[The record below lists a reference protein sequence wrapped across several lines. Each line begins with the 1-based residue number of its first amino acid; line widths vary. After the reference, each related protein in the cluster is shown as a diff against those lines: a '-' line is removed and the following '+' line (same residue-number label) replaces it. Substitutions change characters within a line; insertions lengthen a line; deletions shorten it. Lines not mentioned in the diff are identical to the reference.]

1 MSLPLGA
8 GGRARRSHGGSSSAA
23 LRRRR
28 RHSSQTKGDLTRW
41 GGREGASLGGER
53 EGAGPLPAAG
63 LGLPLRAPSRSG
75 PRLPSRPPQP
85 HAQVHKSARFLRP
98 PRPFPGRR
106 RHCLVCKAIRPGPGA
121 CMVPV
126 GAPPSLPRSLFQSP
140 ERVGGWSLERSF
152 QHWIPAKLRRLT
164 RACVLLSL
172 PRFPA
177 PCLFPP
183 FPPTL
188 PSSEGQKDKRNLPQT
203 RGFGIVASAPSETVL
218 KPLNAASAM

>member
-1 MSLPLGA
+1 M
-8 GGRARRSHGGSSSAA
+8 
-23 LRRRR
+23 
-28 RHSSQTKGDLTRW
+28 
-41 GGREGASLGGER
+41 GGER

-106 RHCLVCKAIRPGPGA
+106 RRLLCEAARPGPGPGG

-126 GAPPSLPRSLFQSP
+126 GAPRSLPQFLLSAP
-140 ERVGGWSLERSF
+140 KRVGGWSPGRSF
-152 QHWIPAKLRRLT
+152 QRRIPAKLRRLT
-164 RACVLLSL
+164 SACVLLSL
-172 PRFPA
+172 P
-177 PCLFPP
+177 LFLLPDSSLP
-183 FPPTL
+183 FPPLLTPL
-188 PSSEGQKDKRNLPQT
+188 SSEGQKDKQNLLQT
-203 RGFGIVASAPSETVL
+203 KAFGIVASAPSETAP